1 MTRNLIIRSALW
13 STVALNLLGV
23 AVFLPAAM
31 GRPSAL
37 LPIPGPRYYTAQVA
51 LVIGLF
57 GCVYAWLALQ
67 RVINR
72 PLLIVGALGK
82 LGFFLLAVVYAAA
95 GDIPSKVVPQSSPDL
110 LLAIIFLWWAFTE
123 PTNENKHI
131 A

>member
-1 MTRNLIIRSALW
+1 MSRNLVIRGALW
-13 STVALNLLGV
+13 GTVALNLLGV

-37 LPIPGPRYYTAQVA
+37 LPIAGPPYYIAQVA

-57 GCVYAWLALQ
+57 CGVYAWLACQ
-67 RVINR
+67 RTINR

-82 LGFFLLAVVYAAA
+82 LGFFLLAVVYAAT
-95 GDIPSKVVPQSSPDL
+95 GDIPSKVASQSSPDL
-110 LLAIIFLWWAFTE
+110 LFAIIFLWWAFTE
-123 PTNENKHI
+123 PKREHI

>member
-1 MTRNLIIRSALW
+1 
-13 STVALNLLGV
+13 
-23 AVFLPAAM
+23 M

-37 LPIPGPRYYTAQVA
+37 LPIPGPRYHTAQVA

>member
-1 MTRNLIIRSALW
+1 VTRNLIIRSALW
-13 STVALNLLGV
+13 STVALNLLGI

-57 GCVYAWLALQ
+57 CCAYAWLALQ

-72 PLLIVGALGK
+72 PLLVVGALGK
-82 LGFFLLAVVYAAA
+82 LGFFLLAVVYAAT

-123 PTNENKHI
+123 PTIESKHI